1 MKLVVQIQMSHI
13 QYNQLL
19 HISLCHTCC
28 KTCVSWDKSNTA
40 PCDEW
45 PHTDSPY
52 GCGLEVGLCKVSYN
66 FIHVHM
72 GGIIMSLV
80 QHSCLGSRSP
90 NLQDGLSRSNLCRS
104 HRSRHWP
111 ALCLFDEPAAA
122 DNSSRYCHHVQSVG
136 KLLYWESGSHFANKI
151 SSYYG
156 QLIYVQMKL
165 WRCVCMSNFGLS
177 HMDRNFTYTVWWHS
191 NFVCTVVANFNK

>member
-72 GGIIMSLV
+72 GGVS
-80 QHSCLGSRSP
+80 SCHLSSTAVLARDHPISRMAYLDQTCVDLTDQGIDP
-90 NLQDGLSRSNLCRS
+90 RCVFLMNLQQQTT
-104 HRSRHWP
+104 
-111 ALCLFDEPAAA
+111 
-122 DNSSRYCHHVQSVG
+122 VQDIATMCSELASCSFKSQGVI
-136 KLLYWESGSHFANKI
+136 LLIK
-151 SSYYG
+151 
-156 QLIYVQMKL
+156 
-165 WRCVCMSNFGLS
+165 
-177 HMDRNFTYTVWWHS
+177 
-191 NFVCTVVANFNK
+191 